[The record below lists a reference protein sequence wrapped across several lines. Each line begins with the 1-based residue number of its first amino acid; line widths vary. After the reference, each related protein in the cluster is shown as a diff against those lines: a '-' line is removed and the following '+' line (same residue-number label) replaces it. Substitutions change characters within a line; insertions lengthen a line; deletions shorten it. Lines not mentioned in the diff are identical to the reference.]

1 MWLEYLLHTL
11 DLLFQHCMTWMMAF
25 QEGYDLILPLLMLRG
40 RNQLEDIDQLM
51 WVLFLL
57 LVKGLPGVISQFHS
71 LLGLT
76 LLIHLSSIVHGHLLS
91 HMIRLTYLS
100 H

>member
-40 RNQLEDIDQLM
+40 RNQLEDID
-51 WVLFLL
+51 
-57 LVKGLPGVISQFHS
+57 
-71 LLGLT
+71 
-76 LLIHLSSIVHGHLLS
+76 
-91 HMIRLTYLS
+91 
-100 H
+100 